1 MNLCELKKINFEFFK
16 KLNEKNIEFCIP
28 LTFN

>member
-1 MNLCELKKINFEFFK
+1 MNIYQLKKNYFDLFF
-16 KLNEKNIEFCIP
+16 KLNEKNIEFYIP